1 VFEENEMENR
11 APGTHEKRRRNGAV
25 RRFGADSRG
34 SAAIEFALLAVP
46 FFVLVF
52 GIMESCLSFAAGQML
67 QKSVDS
73 VARQLRTGQILPEDA
88 TAARI
93 RSEICNGMS
102 IMLVDNTCPDLFV
115 DLKHYNTFAEIPYG
129 FTRKAN
135 GDVNTAGFTI
145 DPGNDREINQLRA
158 FYRWTVMTD
167 LMKPLMENID
177 KGTKQG
183 KLLMF
188 GTMTWRNEPFTI
200 PGSIT

>member
-1 VFEENEMENR
+1 MENR
-11 APGTHEKRRRNGAV
+11 ASGTREERGRKGAV
-25 RRFGADSRG
+25 RRFGANRRG
-34 SAAIEFALLAVP
+34 SAAIEFALLAMP

-52 GIMESCLSFAAGQML
+52 GIIESCLSFAAGQML

-73 VARQLRTGQILPEDA
+73 VARQLRTGQILPEEA
-88 TAARI
+88 TATRI

-102 IMLVDNTCPDLFV
+102 IMLVDNTCSNLFV
-115 DLKHYNTFAEIPYG
+115 DLKHYDEFGDIPYG

-135 GDVNTAGFTI
+135 GDVNTAGFTV
-145 DPGNDREINQLRA
+145 DPGDDQEINQLRA

-167 LMKPLMENID
+167 FMKPLMENID

-183 KLLMF
+183 KILMF